1 MQKSKK
7 AIWITT
13 KELTIYSLVAFIGL
27 AYVLFVWKNS
37 KIQEN
42 NKVLQLAQSIEAS
55 LTKSELDQIKDTT
68 VNLSLGN
75 YPLLKSK
82 LRTIIQFN
90 KNARFAYFYT
100 ERNGKLYFL
109 VDSEPESSP
118 DYSPTGQEFTEADPI
133 DKKPFQDGKAQV
145 TKPVTDR
152 WGTWITVEIPVFD
165 DQTGNVIAV
174 FGMDNN
180 AQSWQ
185 QRIMFEVMQSLLIVV
200 IIIVLIVISR
210 RNLEKNKLYRQEI
223 IQREK
228 AEKKLKESESYFRL
242 LFDLNPQPMFVYDL
256 NTMNITDVNKSATE
270 IYRYSK
276 AEFLSMTILDLKA
289 PKEFTRLWRN
299 LIEDPNSFQHTE
311 IWNHKTKD
319 NQVIQVEVHSHNL
332 DFGMKN
338 SRLVLLIN
346 VTEKLR
352 IERTLQESQQTLS
365 NLIDNLPGIIYRCA
379 FDESYTMEYISEACL
394 RITGHTSDE
403 FKSNAITFNE
413 LILPEYQQVIREEW
427 EKVIREKSVFE
438 KEYEIKTASG
448 EIKWIWERG
457 LCHYGPDDEI
467 LYLEGYIEDIENRKQ
482 AEIDLRKLQRAIEQ
496 NPASIVI
503 TNAKGTIEYVNPRFT
518 DMTGYPASEAI
529 GRNTRILKS
538 GMMPVDFYQNLW
550 STITSGKIWTG
561 ELINKTKSG
570 KLYWATKSISP
581 IFDKSGKITNYVA
594 IGEDISEKKKI
605 ESELILA
612 KEKAEESDRL
622 KSAFLANIS
631 HEIRT
636 PMNGILGF
644 AELLKEPNLSTE
656 TQQEF
661 LEMIERSGQRM
672 LNIISD
678 LIDISKIEAGETS
691 LLIKHTH
698 VNKML
703 SELHM
708 FFLHE
713 SNQKNIQLDYHCE
726 FTDREIII
734 ETDSTKLNQIL
745 TNLIKNALKFTEK
758 GNIKFGY
765 SIDNEMIEF
774 YVSDTGPGISD
785 DQRELIFELF
795 RQSTLN
801 LSRKY
806 EGAGLGL
813 AISKAYVE
821 LLGGSIWLE
830 SEVSKGSTFY
840 FRLPLIFSAR

>member
-1 MQKSKK
+1 MQKNNK
-7 AIWITT
+7 AIWITN
-13 KELTIYSLVAFIGL
+13 KELITYLLVGFIGL
-27 AYVLFVWKNS
+27 AYVLFIWKSS
-37 KIQEN
+37 KIQEDT
-42 NKVLQLAQSIEAS
+42 KVLQLAQSIEAS
-55 LTKSELDQIKDTT
+55 LTKTELDQLKDTT
-68 VNLSLGN
+68 TDLSLGN
-75 YPLLKSK
+75 YPLLKTK
-82 LRTIIQFN
+82 LQAIIQYN

-118 DYSPTGQEFTEADPI
+118 DYSPTGQEFTEADPV
-133 DKKPFQDGKAQV
+133 DRKPFQDGKAQV

-152 WGTWITVEIPVFD
+152 WGTWVTVEIPVFD
-165 DQTGNVIAV
+165 DQTGQVIAV
-174 FGMDNN
+174 FGMDYN

-185 QRIMFEVMQSLLIVV
+185 QRIMFEVIQSILIAVV
-200 IIIVLIVISR
+200 ILVLIIISR
-210 RNLEKNKLYRQEI
+210 RNSEKNKLYRQEI

-228 AEKKLKESESYFRL
+228 IEKKLKESESYFRL

-256 NTMNITDVNKSATE
+256 DTMNITDVNKSATE

-289 PKEFTRLWRN
+289 PNEFTRLWRN
-299 LIEDPNSFQHTE
+299 LIQDPNSFQHTE

-332 DFGMKN
+332 DFGLKN

-352 IERTLQESQQTLS
+352 IERTLHASEKTLS
-365 NLIDNLPGIIYRCA
+365 NLIDNLPGTIYRCA
-379 FDESYTMEYISEACL
+379 YDKDFTLIYISEACK
-394 RITGHTSDE
+394 RITGYTSEE
-403 FKSNAITFNE
+403 FKSNSITFFD
-413 LILPEYQQVIREEW
+413 LIIPEYQQMINDEW
-427 EKVIREKSVFE
+427 EKVISEKTVFE

-448 EIKWIWERG
+448 DIKWIWERG
-457 LCHYGPDDEI
+457 RCHFGPDNEI
-467 LYLEGYIEDIENRKQ
+467 LYLEGYIEDIDTRKQ
-482 AEIDLRKLQRAIEQ
+482 DEKDLNKLLRAIEQ

-503 TNAKGTIEYVNPRFT
+503 TNAKGTIEYVNPQFT
-518 DMTGYPASEAI
+518 RMTGYQAEEAI
-529 GRNTRILKS
+529 GQNPRILKS
-538 GMMPVDFYQNLW
+538 GMMSPDFYQNLW
-550 STITSGKIWTG
+550 STISSGKMWTG

-581 IFDKSGKITNYVA
+581 IFNKMGKITNYVA

-661 LEMIERSGQRM
+661 LEMIELSGQRM

-691 LLIKHTH
+691 LRIKHTN

-703 SELHM
+703 SEMHL
-708 FFLHE
+708 FFIHE
-713 SNQKNIQLDYHCE
+713 STQKNIQFDYHCE
-726 FTDREIII
+726 FPDREIII

-774 YVSDTGPGISD
+774 YVSDTGPGVSD
-785 DQRELIFELF
+785 DQRELIFERF

-801 LSRKY
+801 QSRKY

-830 SEVSKGSTFY
+830 SEIDKGSTFY
-840 FRLPLIFSAR
+840 FRLPLIYTAT